1 MSMKNSGRP
10 RRPCMI
16 RATIAWLM
24 TGSVAP
30 VEVTTMSTLA
40 SAVCSSSHCT
50 GVPLSARARSWAR
63 AQVRLAT

>member
-1 MSMKNSGRP
+1 MSMKNKGRP

-16 RATIAWLM
+16 RATVGRVI

-30 VEVTTMSTLA
+30 VDVTTMSTLA
-40 SAVCSSSHCT
+40 SAVSSSSHGT
-50 GVPLSARARSWAR
+50 GVPLRVRARSWAR